1 MSAFAHP
8 AMLAGTSLLLAAVVH
23 PATRAAA
30 WLPGATTVT
39 AVLVLLVTVSLAA
52 RARTGRPAA
61 MLAGGAFLLVA
72 AVAWD
77 GARGRQGLV
86 RLAPGHATANFTERG
101 PGGRWLGLRPLGF
114 TLALEQVLPNGGVRL
129 ALPQGAVD
137 LTDEQAI
144 RVRGFRLASPRL
156 VATGEARHLVVGVS
170 GEGKSA
176 EAEVRPDVPGRAD
189 DLVIALDR
197 YFPDFALDASQQ
209 PFSRS
214 AEPRNPA
221 ALLTVERGGKR
232 YHVFVLQAMPGL
244 HRVEEIGRSFA
255 LRSVDPEIEAEIA
268 VHHEPA
274 APLALLGAL
283 AMAAGLALA
292 SRRGL

>member
-1 MSAFAHP
+1 VNAFAHP
-8 AMLAGTSLLLAAVVH
+8 AMLAGTALLLAFVAH

-30 WLPGATTVT
+30 WLPEAATLT
-39 AVLVLLVTVSLAA
+39 AVLVLLVIVSLVA

-61 MLAGGAFLLVA
+61 MLAAGAVLLVA
-72 AVAWD
+72 GVAWD

-86 RLAPGHATANFTERG
+86 RLAPGQATANFTERG

-114 TLALEQVLPNGGVRL
+114 TVALEQVLPSGGVRL
-129 ALPQGAVD
+129 ALPQGALD

-144 RVRGFRLASPRL
+144 QVRGLCLASPRL
-156 VATGEARHLVVGVS
+156 VATGEATRIVVEVS
-170 GEGKSA
+170 GEGKST
-176 EAEVRPDVPGRAD
+176 EAEVRPDVPGRAE

-209 PFSRS
+209 PFTRS

-221 ALLTVERGGKR
+221 ALLTVERDGKR

-244 HRVEEIGRSFA
+244 HRVEEIARSFA

-283 AMAAGLALA
+283 ALAAGMALA
-292 SRRGL
+292 SRGGL